1 MAGNLTNQ
9 QNADKQLDKQLRNL
23 VTNQQNADKQLR
35 NLVEEFLRAG
45 VLSHNNITAARI
57 AGNQKAR
64 NTSLL
69 LSKDE
74 KLQEL
79 LKELLADGTLTENN
93 IKKNLGNN
101 YIPRAAAPVYAA
113 QAATDSRRA
122 FSMLGLNDKTRRR
135 IAQLLEQRTRYKQ
148 FIQQTIQQINVLLPI
163 MKESNKPKAISHLK
177 ELQETLARVESELQ
191 SIIPRGGRR
200 TYRKKRS
207 NRKTRR
213 R

>member
-57 AGNQKAR
+57 AGNKKAR

-74 KLQEL
+74 ELQKV
-79 LKELLADGTLTENN
+79 LKQSLADGTLNEEN
-93 IKKNLGNN
+93 IKEILGNN
-101 YIPRAAAPVYAA
+101 YIPRAAAAAPVYAA

-148 FIQQTIQQINVLLPI
+148 FIQQINVLLPR